1 MCSSSSRSHSRS
13 NAYST
18 YVREW
23 YLPLPFNETEIEK
36 ILVVHVAIA
45 IAIAIANECTVAVGV
60 YCKHI
65 FMVDTILYY
74 TILYYSMSSL
84 LYCSTWYLY
93 LLYSTAI
100 KLNHIISNKCYCI
113 TKDVNETMKR

>member
-45 IAIAIANECTVAVGV
+45 IAIAIAIANECTVAVGV

-74 TILYYSMSSL
+74 TIVCRLFYTVVPGTCIYCTVL
-84 LYCSTWYLY
+84 L
-93 LLYSTAI
+93 
-100 KLNHIISNKCYCI
+100 LN
-113 TKDVNETMKR
+113 

>member
-74 TILYYSMSSL
+74 TIL
-84 LYCSTWYLY
+84 
-93 LLYSTAI
+93 
-100 KLNHIISNKCYCI
+100 
-113 TKDVNETMKR
+113 

>member
-74 TILYYSMSSL
+74 TIVCRLFYTVVPGTCIYCTVL
-84 LYCSTWYLY
+84 L
-93 LLYSTAI
+93 
-100 KLNHIISNKCYCI
+100 LN
-113 TKDVNETMKR
+113 